1 MKKMFLVV
9 LDYEENTEGMFSDV
23 GVEVTFDNQLFELK
37 ERGHIEKYEDAAAY
51 EVNEKD
57 FDKVLQIA
65 DKD

>member
-9 LDYEENTEGMFSDV
+9 LDYEENSEGMFSDV

-37 ERGHIEKYEDAAAY
+37 ERGHIETYEDALAY
-51 EVNEKD
+51 EVSESD
-57 FDKVLQIA
+57 FDKVIQIV